1 LTVLLLSRIAIPS
14 SRLRIATLAYL
25 GAMLAYGTVNL
36 VQDDWNEQLYKRG
49 WTDTSIPSA
58 ILPSAKPIW
67 LVVVALAVAGTIA
80 LLREQKS
87 YSAP

>member
-1 LTVLLLSRIAIPS
+1 MRIAVFASI
-14 SRLRIATLAYL
+14 
-25 GAMLAYGTVNL
+25 GAMLAYGGVNF
-36 VQDDWNEQLYKRG
+36 VQDAWGEQIVKRG

-67 LVVVALAVAGTIA
+67 LVVIGLAVLASVV
-80 LLREQKS
+80 LLREDKRAS